1 MSEKYKKTCKYLS
14 YVEGLLILASIVTG
28 CVSVFAFAS
37 LVWVP
42 AGVTSS
48 VVGLKISAITAGI

>member
-14 YVEGLLILASIVTG
+14 YVEGLLVLASIVTG
-28 CVSVFAFAS
+28 CVSVSAFAL

-42 AGVTSS
+42 AGITSS
-48 VVGLKISAITAGI
+48 VVGLKFSAITAGI